1 MNVSILTTD
10 GDYVTLCEV
19 KSYLKVNGT
28 DRDGFIVDCIKSAV
42 SFVEKKIDRSLLTH
56 TVRYITNNDYT
67 FMLPLSDIVSV
78 ESVTDYLSGN
88 DVDYTLSADKRVLTI
103 ANTMQVDISYTTQ
116 PIVSNEAKVA
126 VLALISLLYDGI
138 TDVEK
143 WNTVLFRYLQNYMPL

>member
-1 MNVSILTTD
+1 MNISILTTD
-10 GDYVTLCEV
+10 GEFVTLCEV
-19 KSYLKVNGT
+19 KAYLKVNGT
-28 DRDGFIVDCIKSAV
+28 GRDVFIVDCIKSAI
-42 SFVEKKIDRSLLTH
+42 SFVEKKIDRSLLDH

-88 DVDYTLSADKRVLTI
+88 DIDYTLTTDKRILTI
-103 ANTMQVDISYTTQ
+103 ATTMQVDINYTTQ
-116 PIVSNEAKVA
+116 AIVSEEAKVA

-143 WNTVLFRYLQNYMPL
+143 WNTVLYRYLNNYMPL